1 MDAIKENIPHRFPY
15 RWTLKDAKFTK
26 NKGKVFSCF
35 AGGGGS
41 SFGYKLAGFDVIGCN
56 EVDKKMMEA
65 YKENHN
71 PSFIHDYSTSILFHG
86 SPIKINDRYMASE
99 TYFTE
104 DIEIAKGYG
113 KFVYSIEMDDK
124 LRTIM
129 QLDCLGEHFIST
141 RLIPMYLFNVQEF

>member
-1 MDAIKENIPHRFPY
+1 LILINAM
-15 RWTLKDAKFTK
+15 AKFIKKPVTITEEYG
-26 NKGKVFSCF
+26 N
-35 AGGGGS
+35 
-41 SFGYKLAGFDVIGCN
+41 N
-56 EVDKKMMEA
+56 ELDIS
-65 YKENHN
+65 N
-71 PSFIHDYSTSILFHG
+71 DSTSILFHG

-99 TYFTE
+99 TYFTK

>member
-1 MDAIKENIPHRFPY
+1 MEAKDFIESKKINFRCAEIQRFSNME
-15 RWTLKDAKFTK
+15 TNEL
-26 NKGKVFSCF
+26 
-35 AGGGGS
+35 
-41 SFGYKLAGFDVIGCN
+41 YKLEDLLN
-56 EVDKKMMEA
+56 EFLKLNFQTGTKQ
-65 YKENHN
+65 
-71 PSFIHDYSTSILFHG
+71 PCFIHDVSTSILFHG

-104 DIEIAKGYG
+104 DIEIAKEYG
-113 KFVYSIEMDDK
+113 NFVYSIEMDDK

>member
-1 MDAIKENIPHRFPY
+1 MTERDTNSQ
-15 RWTLKDAKFTK
+15 DGTK
-26 NKGKVFSCF
+26 QPC
-35 AGGGGS
+35 
-41 SFGYKLAGFDVIGCN
+41 
-56 EVDKKMMEA
+56 
-65 YKENHN
+65 
-71 PSFIHDYSTSILFHG
+71 FIHDVSTSILFHG

-104 DIEIAKGYG
+104 DIEIAKEYG
-113 KFVYSIEMDDK
+113 NFVYSIEMDDK

>member
-1 MDAIKENIPHRFPY
+1 MTERDTNLQ
-15 RWTLKDAKFTK
+15 TSTK
-26 NKGKVFSCF
+26 QPC
-35 AGGGGS
+35 
-41 SFGYKLAGFDVIGCN
+41 
-56 EVDKKMMEA
+56 
-65 YKENHN
+65 
-71 PSFIHDYSTSILFHG
+71 FIHDVCASILFHG

-104 DIEIAKGYG
+104 DIEIAKEYG